1 MAPGIHFFG
10 DKEEQALKNLHPWH
24 RPDGIV
30 GERSQAGIRD
40 TEWHHVAWQYN
51 YEQDLHELNLDGRLI
66 WKMNSPDGRKLVNN
80 REHDA
85 QFSVS
90 TRLTGY
96 SRYGGAFNYLGE
108 GNFFGQIGEI
118 RISNIRRY
126 GQ

>member
-1 MAPGIHFFG
+1 MWRLQRITEKYGSRLVKHA
-10 DKEEQALKNLHPWH
+10 E
-24 RPDGIV
+24 IV
-30 GERSQAGIRD
+30 EAAIYIRW
-40 TEWHHVAWQYN
+40 TY
-51 YEQDLHELNLDGRLI
+51 G
-66 WKMNSPDGRKLVNN
+66 
-80 REHDA
+80 EHDA

-108 GNFFGQIGEI
+108 GNFFGQIGEK

>member
-1 MAPGIHFFG
+1 MRFNRFCYALYINDG
-10 DKEEQALKNLHPWH
+10 DEK
-24 RPDGIV
+24 
-30 GERSQAGIRD
+30 
-40 TEWHHVAWQYN
+40 
-51 YEQDLHELNLDGRLI
+51 DLHELYLDGRLI

-96 SRYGGAFNYLGE
+96 SRYGGAFNYLGD